1 MNRIQELFKRK
12 KNVLSVYFTAGFPA
26 LNDTRETLSSLA
38 LAGVDMIEIGIPFS
52 DPLAD
57 GPVIQQSSEQALRN
71 GMTLKLL
78 FSQLK
83 DIRKTLPGHD
93 LPLLL
98 MGYLNPV
105 MQFGLEAFCREAREA
120 GIDGVIIP
128 DLPLQEYL
136 NEYKSVFESHGIS
149 NVFLITPQ
157 TSEERIRL
165 IDSHTSSFIYM
176 VSSASTTGAKSSIDD
191 SQIRYFERVR
201 AMKLKNPVLIGFGI
215 SDRPTFERACE
226 YADGAI
232 IGSAFIRALGENKNL
247 KSAVPAFIRS
257 IQSSH
262 SEKTSAS

>member
-12 KNVLSVYFTAGFPA
+12 KDVLSVYFTAGFPA
-26 LNDTRETLSSLA
+26 LNDTNETLSGLA
-38 LAGVDMIEIGIPFS
+38 LGGVDMIEIGIPFS

-57 GPVIQQSSEQALRN
+57 GPVIQQSSEQALKN
-71 GMTLKLL
+71 GMTLQIL

-83 DIRKTLPGHD
+83 GIRTSISSSD

-105 MQFGLEAFCREAREA
+105 LQFGVEAFCKEAQAA

-136 NEYKSVFESHGIS
+136 SEYKSVFEAHGIS

-165 IDSHTSSFIYM
+165 IDSHTNSFIYM
-176 VSSASTTGAKSSIDD
+176 VSSASTTGAKSSIDE
-191 SQIRYFERVR
+191 SQIRYFERVK

-215 SDRPTFERACE
+215 SDRATFERACE
-226 YADGAI
+226 YASGAI
-232 IGSAFIRALGENKNL
+232 IGSAFIRALTGNKNL
-247 KSAVPAFIRS
+247 QSAIAAFINTIRTT
-257 IQSSH
+257 H